1 MAIKTIRTCRKN
13 KQIQSGNDL
22 VVDKIGNISSPT
34 KFYLA
39 YTVRNLGVPAGPK
52 VEVLTVRE
60 RTKNFDLFSKII
72 NFDAAEIFLLC
83 QHFTGANRRMFSFI
97 SILVPSNDYIS
108 STTI

>member
-39 YTVRNLGVPAGPK
+39 YTARNLGVLAE
-52 VEVLTVRE
+52 VEILTVRE

-83 QHFTGANRRMFSFI
+83 QHFTGANRRMFFHF
-97 SILVPSNDYIS
+97 NFS
-108 STTI
+108 SLK